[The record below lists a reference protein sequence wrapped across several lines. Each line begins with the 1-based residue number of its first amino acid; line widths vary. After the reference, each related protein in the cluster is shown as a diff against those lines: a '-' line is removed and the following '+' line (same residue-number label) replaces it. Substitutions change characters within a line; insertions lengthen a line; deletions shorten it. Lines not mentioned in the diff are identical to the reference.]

1 MASKNF
7 LDETGLAYF
16 LAKLLDKVYPIG
28 SIYLGVTATC
38 PIADLGV
45 GTWTLVASD
54 LSLQGSGTNA
64 AGTTLSAG
72 LPNLVGGSDNVLLSG
87 GGTSATGV
95 FSGNNYYTQY
105 GGFTTNPNWNIA
117 SNGGERYRDLNFDAS
132 RSNAIYGASNTV
144 QPPAYV
150 VNVWQRTA

>member
-72 LPNLVGGSDNVLLSG
+72 LPNLVGGSDSVLLSG

-95 FSGNNYYTQY
+95 FADNNYYSRLGGYTQY
-105 GGFTTNPNWNIA
+105 PNWNIL
-117 SNGGERYRDLNFDAS
+117 SGGSEKYRDLNFDAS
-132 RSNAIYGASNTV
+132 LSNSIYGASSTV